1 METKDRHREGYYK
14 EYAER
19 TGKKDRHSADY
30 YKKYR
35 ERKKLEKESEA
46 SSSSTAVSPS
56 DSSVNSSSISNTKTK
71 KKSKR
76 KKRDRR
82 AYYREYNLNHPE
94 RLNRGYTKGCVNG
107 NASEGE
113 IHGFDVFGI
122 CILGYDE
129 LGRPITNDPFGDMI
143 RNKMMEWHDDDWCE
157 EPD

>member
-1 METKDRHREGYYK
+1 MGETKDRHREGYYK

-35 ERKKLEKESEA
+35 ERKKLEKEA
-46 SSSSTAVSPS
+46 SSST
-56 DSSVNSSSISNTKTK
+56 DSSAESSTSSSVFNTETK
-71 KKSKR
+71 KKAKA
-76 KKRDRR
+76 KKKNRR
-82 AYYREYNLNHPE
+82 AYYREYNKKHPE
-94 RLNRGYTKGCVNG
+94 RLNRGYTKRCVNG

-113 IHGFDVFGI
+113 INGFDVFGI

>member
-35 ERKKLEKESEA
+35 ERKKLEKEAA
-46 SSSSTAVSPS
+46 SSSSAVSS
-56 DSSVNSSSISNTKTK
+56 AELSTSSSISNTETNKKAKAK
-71 KKSKR
+71 KK
-76 KKRDRR
+76 DRR
-82 AYYREYNLNHPE
+82 AYYREYNKKHPE

-113 IHGFDVFGI
+113 IYGFDVFGI

-129 LGRPITNDPFGDMI
+129 LGRPITNDSFGDII
-143 RNKMMEWHDDDWCE
+143 RNKRMEWHDDDWCE

>member
-35 ERKKLEKESEA
+35 ERKKLEKEA
-46 SSSSTAVSPS
+46 SSSVDSVS
-56 DSSVNSSSISNTKTK
+56 DSSVVSNTETNKKAKAK
-71 KKSKR
+71 KK
-76 KKRDRR
+76 DRR
-82 AYYREYNLNHPE
+82 AYYREYNKKHPE

-113 IHGFDVFGI
+113 IYGFDVFGI
-122 CILGYDE
+122 HILGYDE
-129 LGRPITNDPFGDMI
+129 LARPITNDPFGDMI

>member
-19 TGKKDRHSADY
+19 TGRKDRHSADY

-35 ERKKLEKESEA
+35 ERKKLEKEAEA
-46 SSSSTAVSPS
+46 SSSA
-56 DSSVNSSSISNTKTK
+56 DSSTDSSTISNTETK
-71 KKSKR
+71 KKAKV
-76 KKRDRR
+76 KKKDRR
-82 AYYREYNLNHPE
+82 AYYREYNKKHPE

-113 IHGFDVFGI
+113 IYGFDVFGI
-122 CILGYDE
+122 HILGYDE